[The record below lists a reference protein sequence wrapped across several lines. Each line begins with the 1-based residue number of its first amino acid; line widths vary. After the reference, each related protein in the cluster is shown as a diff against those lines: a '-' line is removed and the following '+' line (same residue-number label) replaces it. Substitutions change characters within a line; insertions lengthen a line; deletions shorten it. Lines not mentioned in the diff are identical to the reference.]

1 MSRNPARSRP
11 LSRNVK
17 RLMKEART
25 SPENPNVVRADRSLA
40 IKDLVFCDLQGSIF
54 MSAVDKGL
62 NMEQFAPLYMKSQLS
77 AVIDFH
83 FFHPG
88 TQDPKSL
95 PEYLQ
100 VPVLLKS
107 PNLIVD
113 VLLWIEGIVSKLG
126 SEESPRAAVIRE
138 VNKTPPSSEALK
150 TVYTDAVFER
160 PATAVQATAI
170 VGEQSGDADR
180 IGNSSAPIDETV
192 VAAYEYA
199 YWLGYIYRYESLL
212 HEESSRMVYA
222 VLEEPFMR
230 EQYARMGRSDRD
242 IADCAA
248 QICRELDQL
257 IVDRIE

>member
-40 IKDLVFCDLQGSIF
+40 MKDLVFCDLQGSIF

-62 NMEQFAPLYMKSQLS
+62 DMEQFAPLYMKSQLS

-88 TQDPKSL
+88 AQDPKSL

-126 SEESPRAAVIRE
+126 SEERPRAAVIRE
-138 VNKTPPSSEALK
+138 VNKTPPSSAALK

-160 PATAVQATAI
+160 PPTVDQAPAA
-170 VGEQSGDADR
+170 GERSGDANRNGD
-180 IGNSSAPIDETV
+180 SSAPVDETV

-242 IADCAA
+242 IADCAS
-248 QICRELDQL
+248 QICRDLDQL